1 MQLASFSLGDNLNKL
16 VHSQG
21 QLPFA
26 RRSYS
31 HYADGKQLKA
41 CLEEFAFGHTVVF
54 ISIIQECH
62 IQVPLK
68 LLWVVCLLLNGT
80 VAQ

>member
-1 MQLASFSLGDNLNKL
+1 MQLASFSSGDNLNKL

-21 QLPFA
+21 QVLFA

-41 CLEEFAFGHTVVF
+41 CLEEFAFEGHTVVF
-54 ISIIQECH
+54 IGIIQECH
-62 IQVPLK
+62 IQVPFK
-68 LLWVVCLLLNGT
+68 LL
-80 VAQ
+80 

>member
-21 QLPFA
+21 HVPFA

-31 HYADGKQLKA
+31 HYADGKQLKHVWKSLP
-41 CLEEFAFGHTVVF
+41 LEGIQWYLLASYKSATFKYHLNYFGWFVYF
-54 ISIIQECH
+54 
-62 IQVPLK
+62 
-68 LLWVVCLLLNGT
+68 
-80 VAQ
+80 